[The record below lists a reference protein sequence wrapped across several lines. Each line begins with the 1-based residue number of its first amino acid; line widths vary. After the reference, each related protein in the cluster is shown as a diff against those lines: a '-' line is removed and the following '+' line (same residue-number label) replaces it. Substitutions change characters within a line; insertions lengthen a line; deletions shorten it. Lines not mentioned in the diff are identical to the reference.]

1 MIDEAA
7 ALFDGFGDAP
17 RVVLRRGVFSGVGSG
32 VAWVD
37 MGTSRFA
44 CDWGTGYV
52 PMVGETVQVLT
63 VKDRHMLF
71 PSKALPGTGTV
82 MTTSATLVTVQTIA
96 GTFTMPFLGT
106 APTSGAL
113 VGISWSET
121 PFVIG
126 VLSVQPATPEPVP
139 NPGGGSLRSA
149 TFQAIDTGSTDRT
162 QARWWTGQPRA
173 GNSTFGAWFYG
184 TQIRDTIPA
193 GATLVS
199 LQFFASWQ
207 QRRGAD
213 PRFALHDQAFKA
225 GLPTFGAYTAWA
237 PGDGWQ
243 TPPMA
248 DAWFAALKAGG
259 SSLGVGLNQGGDN
272 IFSSRAQ
279 NAWSGAL
286 SITWRS

>member
-17 RVVLRRGVFSGVGSG
+17 RVVLRRGVFSGVGAG

-52 PMVGETVQVLT
+52 PTVGETVQVLT
-63 VKDRHMLF
+63 VNDRHMLF
-71 PSKALPGTGTV
+71 PSRALPGTGVV
-82 MTTSATLVTVQTIA
+82 MTTGANMVTVQTIA
-96 GTFTMPFLGT
+96 GTFTMPFIGT

-126 VLSVQPATPEPVP
+126 ALSVQPKPLDPVP
-139 NPGGGSLRSA
+139 NPGGGTLRSA
-149 TFQAIDTGSTDRT
+149 TFQAIDTGSTDRL
-162 QARWWTGQPRA
+162 QVRWWTGQPRA

-207 QRRGAD
+207 QRKFDA
-213 PRFALHDQAFKA
+213 PRFALHDQAVKA
-225 GLPTFGAYTAWA
+225 GIPAFGAYTAWA

-248 DAWFAALKAGG
+248 DAWFAALKAGVVP
-259 SSLGVGLNQGGDN
+259 SASV
-272 IFSSRAQ
+272 
-279 NAWSGAL
+279 
-286 SITWRS
+286 

>member
-1 MIDEAA
+1 MIDEVAA
-7 ALFDGFGDAP
+7 MFDSFGDAP
-17 RVVLRRGVFSGVGSG
+17 RVMLRRGVFSGVGSG
-32 VAWVD
+32 VALVD

-52 PMVGETVQVLT
+52 PAIGETVQVLT
-63 VKDRHMLF
+63 VGDRHMLF

-82 MTTSATLVTVQTIA
+82 MTVSSTLVTVQTII
-96 GTFTMPFLGT
+96 GTVTLPFIGS
-106 APTSGAL
+106 APSSGQTVGIQWSDIAHVTGAL
-113 VGISWSET
+113 STS
-121 PFVIG
+121 PKA
-126 VLSVQPATPEPVP
+126 PDPVP
-139 NPGGGSLRSA
+139 NPGGGTLRSA

-225 GLPTFGAYTAWA
+225 GLPTFGPYTAWA